1 MFNKKTDKA
10 MKKYIKP
17 NIEQLD
23 VELEQ
28 MIATSVDIVDDLATD
43 TEGFYNDSRVDSFLE
58 E

>member
-1 MFNKKTDKA
+1 

-23 VELEQ
+23 VELEE
-28 MIATSVDIVDDLATD
+28 MIAASVDIVDDLATD
-43 TEGFYNDSRVDSFLE
+43 SEGIYNDSRIDSFLE

>member
-1 MFNKKTDKA
+1 

-23 VELEQ
+23 VELEE
-28 MIATSVDIVDDLATD
+28 MIATSVGINDVDALATD
-43 TEGFYNDSRVDSFLE
+43 GIYNDSRIDSFLE